1 MTTDEE
7 QQERLATYH
16 VGQMFRLF
24 SSSDIGRYLTGRAEQ
39 DELERLRELRDTPAH
54 DRDKIA
60 QLQLEAKAPRLF
72 LRWVEEAIE
81 AGERAKIEFDH
92 FFDLGRE

>member
-16 VGQMFRLF
+16 MGQMFRQF
-24 SSSDIGRYLTGRAEQ
+24 SNSDIGRYLIGRAEQ
-39 DELERLRELRDTPAH
+39 DELENLRKLRDTPAH

-60 QLQLEAKAPRLF
+60 QLQMEAKAPRLF
-72 LRWVEEAIE
+72 LRWIEEAVE
-81 AGERAKIEFDH
+81 AGEQAKVEFDH
-92 FFDLGRE
+92 FFNLGRE